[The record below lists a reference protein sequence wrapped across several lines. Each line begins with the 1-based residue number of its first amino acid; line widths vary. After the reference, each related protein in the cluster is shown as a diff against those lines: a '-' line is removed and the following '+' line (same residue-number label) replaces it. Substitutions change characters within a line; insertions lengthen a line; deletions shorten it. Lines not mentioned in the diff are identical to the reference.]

1 MFDTTRT
8 TARVPAAISGLVAA
22 GAAVA
27 AAEVVG
33 ALMGRSDVTP
43 LLAVGAATVDLTPLP
58 VKQFAVDTFGT
69 ADKIA
74 LFIGMGAIMTAAAA
88 LLGAAAGRRRWIGT
102 AGITVFAVVGLA
114 AVLTR
119 PGAGILDTVPTLAG
133 VAACQLLLALL
144 LNTAARRAPAASR
157 GAMGPGGRGGVG
169 GPGSGSGSD
178 GPSSRSGPTGASGP
192 GSASGLNGPTGIDGI
207 NGVGGDSVGDGASGV
222 GGDSGVDASDES
234 GATRAAET
242 SDVAVEPSGSHAA
255 GRPETAEAGGASGEG
270 GPTGE
275 RVPDGTATSDATGK
289 SRESDAA
296 STTEAAGADSGASG
310 ADGSPGFDRRRFVLL
325 AGSAAALSVG
335 AGTAARLFSASGPG
349 TRTGVGDIRLPRP
362 SDPAAP
368 VPDGADLE
376 LDGLS
381 SFFTPN
387 EDFYRID
394 TALSVPRL
402 DASTWSLRIHGRGV
416 EERTYGYTDLLNR
429 SDLVERDITIA
440 CVSNPVG
447 GGYIGNARW
456 IGVPLATLL
465 EEAGAVPPSRGGPA
479 DQLVSRSHDGMTI
492 GTPVEDV
499 MDGRDAML
507 ALGMNGEPLPYDHG
521 FPVRMVVPGLYGYVS
536 ACKWIV
542 DIELS
547 TFDAFDAYWVPRGW
561 SARGPIKTQSRIDTP
576 QGSDPLTP
584 GTVPVAG
591 VAWAQTTG
599 IDRVEVSVD
608 GGVWQ
613 EAELAEE
620 DTTDTWRQ
628 WVYEWDAE
636 SGDHDITV
644 RATDRGGETQTDDQA
659 PPAPDGATG
668 QHTVRVTVA

>member
-8 TARVPAAISGLVAA
+8 TARVPAAVAGLVAA

-27 AAEVVG
+27 VAEVV
-33 ALMGRSDVTP
+33 AVVMGRYDVTP
-43 LLAVGAATVDLTPLP
+43 LLAVGDATVDLTPLP

-74 LFIGMGAIMTAAAA
+74 LFVGMGAIMVMAAA
-88 LLGAAAGRRRWIGT
+88 LLGAAAGRRRWIG
-102 AGITVFAVVGLA
+102 AVGIAAFAVVGLA

-119 PGAGILDTVPTLAG
+119 PGAGVLDTVPTLVG
-133 VAACQLLLALL
+133 IGACYLLLTLL
-144 LNTAARRAPAASR
+144 LNTAAGPEPGEGRWERA
-157 GAMGPGGRGGVG
+157 G
-169 GPGSGSGSD
+169 
-178 GPSSRSGPTGASGP
+178 TGA
-192 GSASGLNGPTGIDGI
+192 D
-207 NGVGGDSVGDGASGV
+207 VGAGDGAET
-222 GGDSGVDASDES
+222 GGADASAGAEPGGADGS
-234 GATRAAET
+234 VGPAGATDAGGPAAGGPVGTGGADDSDSTGGATET
-242 SDVAVEPSGSHAA
+242 SEGGTSGPAK
-255 GRPETAEAGGASGEG
+255 AGGAAEVGVGS
-270 GPTGE
+270 
-275 RVPDGTATSDATGK
+275 
-289 SRESDAA
+289 
-296 STTEAAGADSGASG
+296 
-310 ADGSPGFDRRRFVLL
+310 ADGGAGDRGTDAGPEDADEARDSEEAERDSPGFDRRRFVLL
-325 AGSAAALSVG
+325 AGSAAALSAG
-335 AGTAARLFSASGPG
+335 AGTAARLLAASGPG

-402 DASTWSLRIHGRGV
+402 DASTWSLRIRGNGV
-416 EERTYGYTDLLNR
+416 EDRTYDYHELLNR

-447 GGYIGNARW
+447 GDLIGNARW

-465 EEAGAVPPSRGGPA
+465 EEVGVVPPSRGGSA
-479 DQLVSRSHDGMTI
+479 DQLVSRSSDGMTI

-536 ACKWIV
+536 ACKWLV
-542 DIELS
+542 EIELT

-561 SARGPIKTQSRIDTP
+561 SARGPIKTQSRIETP
-576 QGSDPLTP
+576 RDNASVAG
-584 GTVPVAG
+584 GTVPIAG

-608 GGVWQ
+608 GGEWR

-620 DTTDTWRQ
+620 ATTDTWRQ

-636 SGDHDITV
+636 PGDHEISV
-644 RATDRGGETQTDDQA
+644 RATDRDGDAQTDDHA

-668 QHTVRVTVA
+668 QHTVQVTVA

>member
-8 TARVPAAISGLVAA
+8 TDRVPAAISGLVAA

-27 AAEVVG
+27 VAEVVG

-102 AGITVFAVVGLA
+102 VGITAFAVVGLA

-119 PGAGILDTVPTLAG
+119 PGAGVLDTVPTLAG
-133 VAACQLLLALL
+133 IAACQLLLALL

-169 GPGSGSGSD
+169 SGPGRGSGPE
-178 GPSSRSGPTGASGP
+178 GPSSRSGPAGASGP
-192 GSASGLNGPTGIDGI
+192 GSASGLHGPTGIDGI
-207 NGVGGDSVGDGASGV
+207 CGGDGGSGVDGANEGDGG
-222 GGDSGVDASDES
+222 SGVDASEEPDATRVPETS
-234 GATRAAET
+234 GAAAASSG
-242 SDVAVEPSGSHAA
+242 SDVAGTPESAEAVGAA
-255 GRPETAEAGGASGEG
+255 GGS
-270 GPTGE
+270 GPTG
-275 RVPDGTATSDATGK
+275 A
-289 SRESDAA
+289 REPGAPSAADAA
-296 STTEAAGADSGASG
+296 SAGSGTAAAD
-310 ADGSPGFDRRRFVLL
+310 DSPGFDRRRFVLL

-644 RATDRGGETQTDDQA
+644 RATDRDGETQTDDQA